1 MSLKYFVHV
10 SSITNLS
17 DARYCSG
24 MMVNSL
30 GFDLDENSNNK
41 LSTENI
47 NEICAWVNG
56 VDFVGEFNNSSS
68 TYINGILNKIDF
80 EYISINIDKSIK
92 NIDFDS
98 KRILISIPDPNL
110 ITSKINDHL
119 MSFFPDS
126 RTIII
131 DNMNKKSLSK
141 LSIILSYN
149 SLKKFKSKLDPRK
162 YNGAIFLGLQSPV
175 VKSHGSTDSIGFA
188 HSINVCNRIVKGNL
202 IEKIKSN
209 LITVDPK

>member
-68 TYINGILNKIDF
+68 NYINDILNKINF
-80 EYISINIDKSIK
+80 EYISININKSIK
-92 NIDFDS
+92 NIDFDN
-98 KRILISIPDPNL
+98 KRILISIPDPKL

-131 DNMNKKSLSK
+131 DNMNKKS
-141 LSIILSYN
+141 I
-149 SLKKFKSKLDPRK
+149 SKLDILDNNYDIIINPLDNINTTK
-162 YNGAIFLGLQSPV
+162 SFLDKFNLGLLL
-175 VKSHGSTDSIGFA
+175 KGSQEIKPGYKDYDSISDYLEAIDESF
-188 HSINVCNRIVKGNL
+188 
-202 IEKIKSN
+202 
-209 LITVDPK
+209 

>member
-41 LSTENI
+41 LSIENI

-80 EYISINIDKSIK
+80 EYISININKSIK

-98 KRILISIPDPNL
+98 KRILILIPDPNL

-141 LSIILSYN
+141 LDILDNNYEIIINPLDNINTTKSF
-149 SLKKFKSKLDPRK
+149 LDKF
-162 YNGAIFLGLQSPV
+162 NLGLLL
-175 VKSHGSTDSIGFA
+175 KGSHEIRPGYKDYD
-188 HSINVCNRIVKGNL
+188 L
-202 IEKIKSN
+202 ISDYLEAIDESF
-209 LITVDPK
+209 